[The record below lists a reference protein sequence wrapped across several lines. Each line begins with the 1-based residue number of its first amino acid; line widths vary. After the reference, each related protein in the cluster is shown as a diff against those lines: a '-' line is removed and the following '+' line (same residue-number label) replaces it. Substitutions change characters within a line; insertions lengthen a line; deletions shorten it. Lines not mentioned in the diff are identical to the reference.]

1 VTIKI
6 NGVADAAY
14 GAVVDEFARNFLERG
29 DLGAAACMVVDGRV
43 VVDVWAGV
51 ADRRMAVAWRRNTL
65 GLVFSC
71 TKGILAV
78 CAHQLVE
85 QGRLALDEPVAA
97 YWPEFAHGGKEHVTV
112 GELLS
117 HRAGLPVLDVE
128 LTVDDV
134 RSTSSTEAGPWALA
148 LAAQRPLWQPGTGH
162 ELHPITYG
170 WLVGELI
177 RRVSGVPVG
186 RYFRERIAV
195 PLGLD
200 TWIGL
205 PLGERNRVGRLEP
218 PPQNDR
224 PDYPPP
230 DSPRWRAL
238 TLNGLWPVELVS
250 KGGNAGFNDARLQAA
265 YLPAVNAV
273 TTARSLARFWS
284 ATVCETDG
292 VRLLQPCT
300 VRRATEPQSEG
311 EPMYGGPPPWHRYG
325 YGFQLDSPA
334 RPMLSSRS
342 FGHDGAGGQVGFAD
356 PDLRTGFAYVTNRMG
371 GAHDQRAR
379 KLTMAARRV
388 LGLPPVIV

>member
-14 GAVVDEFARNFLERG
+14 GAVVDEFARNFAERG
-29 DLGAAACMVVDGRV
+29 DIGAAACMVVDGRV
-43 VVDVWAGV
+43 VVDVWAGL
-51 ADRRMAVAWRRNTL
+51 ADRRMGVGWRRNTL

-85 QGRLALDEPVAA
+85 QGRLALAAPVAA
-97 YWPEFAHGGKEHVTV
+97 YWPEFADGGKQGVTV
-112 GELLS
+112 GDLLS
-117 HRAGLPVLDVE
+117 HRAGLPVLDAE
-128 LTVDDV
+128 LTVEDV
-134 RSTSSTEAGPWALA
+134 VGWDAGAWAV
-148 LAAQRPLWQPGTGH
+148 AAQKPQWQPGTAH
-162 ELHPITYG
+162 EYHPITYG

-177 RRVSGVPVG
+177 RRVSGLPVG
-186 RYFRERIAV
+186 RYFRERIAL

-205 PLGERNRVGRLEP
+205 PPNERGRVSHVEP
-218 PPQNDR
+218 PPPNDR
-224 PDYPPP
+224 PEYPAPH
-230 DSPRWRAL
+230 SPRWRAM
-238 TLNGLWPVELVS
+238 TLNGLWPVEMVS
-250 KGGNAGFNDARLQAA
+250 KGAGVGFNDARLQAA
-265 YLPAVNAV
+265 DLPAVNAI

-284 ATVCETDG
+284 ATVTETDG
-292 VRLLQPCT
+292 VRLLRPET
-300 VRRATEPQSEG
+300 VRRATEPRSEG
-311 EPMYGGPPPWHRYG
+311 EPVYGGPPPWHRFG

-342 FGHDGAGGQVGFAD
+342 FGHDGAGGQLGFAD
-356 PDLRTGFAYVTNRMG
+356 PDLRAGFAYVTNRMG

-379 KLTMAARRV
+379 KLTMAARQV

>member
-6 NGVADAAY
+6 NGVADSAY

-43 VVDVWAGV
+43 VVDVWAGS
-51 ADRRMAVAWRRNTL
+51 ADRRQGTGWRRNTL

-85 QGRLALDEPVAA
+85 DGRLRLDSPVAA
-97 YWPEFAHGGKEHVTV
+97 YWPEFTDVGDEAVTV

-117 HRAGLPVLDVE
+117 HRVGLPLVDAE
-128 LTVDDV
+128 LSVDDV
-134 RSTSSTEAGPWALA
+134 ARAEAGALA
-148 LAAQRPLWQPGTGH
+148 LAGPRPQRAAGVGGH
-162 ELHPITYG
+162 HEAPRISYG
-170 WLVGELI
+170 WLVGELV
-177 RRVSGVPVG
+177 RRVSGVPVD
-186 RYFRERIAV
+186 RYFRERIAG

-200 TWIGL
+200 TWIGV
-205 PLGERNRVGRLEP
+205 PPSERGRVCRLEP
-218 PPQNDR
+218 PPPTPGGGR
-224 PDYPPP
+224 PG
-230 DSPRWRAL
+230 RWPAHARS
-238 TLNGLWPVELVS
+238 GRWPVELPPANGYHDS
-250 KGGNAGFNDARLQAA
+250 RLQAVE
-265 YLPAVNAV
+265 PPGVNAV

-292 VRLLQPCT
+292 VRLLRPET
-300 VRRATEPQSEG
+300 VRCATTPQPAG
-311 EPMYGGPPPWHRYG
+311 DPLRGGAHRYG

-356 PDLRTGFAYVTNRMG
+356 PDLRAGFAYITSRMG

-379 KLTMAARRV
+379 RLTMAARRV